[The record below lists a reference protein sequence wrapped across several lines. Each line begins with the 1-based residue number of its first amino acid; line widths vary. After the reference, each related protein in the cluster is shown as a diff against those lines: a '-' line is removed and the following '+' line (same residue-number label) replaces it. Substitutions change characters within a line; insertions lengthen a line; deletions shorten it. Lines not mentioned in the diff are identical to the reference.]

1 MFTHVKGVT
10 NTNGNTRSKFDT
22 GDGGA
27 YTYTYNVL

>member
-10 NTNGNTRSKFDT
+10 NTKGNTKFDT